1 MEEPPGPPV
10 IHSSKGSS
18 EGLFCDSKYQKKRC
32 LEPTSSQPV
41 YCFERASHKVEFCC
55 CLMRMEWSGENWDWW
70 MLKPETSGV
79 SWNGIWEDAVA
90 VEHAA
95 SREAT
100 ASFMVGNAKVA

>member
-1 MEEPPGPPV
+1 
-10 IHSSKGSS
+10 
-18 EGLFCDSKYQKKRC
+18 
-32 LEPTSSQPV
+32 
-41 YCFERASHKVEFCC
+41 
-55 CLMRMEWSGENWDWW
+55 MRMEWSGENWDWW